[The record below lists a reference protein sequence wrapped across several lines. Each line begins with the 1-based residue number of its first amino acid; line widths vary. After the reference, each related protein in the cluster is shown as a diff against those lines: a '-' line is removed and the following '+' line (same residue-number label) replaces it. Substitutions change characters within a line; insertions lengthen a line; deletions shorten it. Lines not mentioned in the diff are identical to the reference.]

1 MTSDN
6 WTTNRLVTVFGA
18 TGFLGRRIV
27 GRLVE
32 KGFNVRAVSRHPER
46 VSGLFPADARTL
58 EAVRADILDPASVAL
73 AVAGSQT
80 VVNAVSLYVER
91 GNRTFERVHVKAAAD
106 LAAAS
111 RNSSVEQFIQ
121 ISGIG
126 SDAKSESRYIRARGQ
141 GEHVVASTMP
151 SIIIRPSVM
160 IGPDDS
166 FLTVL
171 IRLIRLLPV
180 YPLFGNGETRLQPV
194 YVGDVAQAISVL
206 IDRNEPIGSSIFEF
220 GGPQVY
226 TYEELVREIAG
237 QLGVQIRPISIPFEI
252 WSVLARIAEFL
263 PAAPLTRNQIELMR
277 HDNVAARDLP
287 GMKELDIE
295 PHGIREVIRAI
306 EQADRQARHG

>member
-1 MTSDN
+1 MMSDN
-6 WTTNRLVTVFGA
+6 GTTKRTVTVFGG

-160 IGPDDS
+160 IGPDDG

-226 TYEELVREIAG
+226 TYEELVREIAR

-252 WSVLARIAEFL
+252 WSVLATIAEFL

>member
-6 WTTNRLVTVFGA
+6 WNTKRTVTVFGG

-46 VSGLFPADARTL
+46 ASGLFPADARTL

-91 GNRTFERVHVKAAAD
+91 GNRTFERVHVKAASD

-126 SDAKSESRYIRARGQ
+126 SDAKSEFSLYPCARTGGTRR
-141 GEHVVASTMP
+141 GEH
-151 SIIIRPSVM
+151 
-160 IGPDDS
+160 
-166 FLTVL
+166 
-171 IRLIRLLPV
+171 
-180 YPLFGNGETRLQPV
+180 N
-194 YVGDVAQAISVL
+194 AQHHH
-206 IDRNEPIGSSIFEF
+206 SSLC
-220 GGPQVY
+220 Y
-226 TYEELVREIAG
+226 D
-237 QLGVQIRPISIPFEI
+237 
-252 WSVLARIAEFL
+252 WAR
-263 PAAPLTRNQIELMR
+263 R
-277 HDNVAARDLP
+277 
-287 GMKELDIE
+287 
-295 PHGIREVIRAI
+295 
-306 EQADRQARHG
+306 

>member
-6 WTTNRLVTVFGA
+6 WTKKRIVTVFGG

-27 GRLVE
+27 GRLAE
-32 KGFNVRAVSRHPER
+32 KGLSVRVVSRHPER
-46 VSGLFPADARTL
+46 VRELFPADARAL

-91 GNRTFERVHVKAAAD
+91 GNLTFERVHVKAAAD

-126 SDAKSESRYIRARGQ
+126 SDARSESRYIRARGQ
-141 GEHVVASTMP
+141 GEHAVASTIP

-160 IGPDDS
+160 IGPDDT

-180 YPLFGNGETRLQPV
+180 YPLFGKGETRLQPV
-194 YVGDVAQAISVL
+194 YVGDVAEAVSDL
-206 IDRNEPIGSSIFEF
+206 IDRNDHIGSSIFEL

-226 TYEELVREIAG
+226 TYEELVREIAR
-237 QLGVQIRPISIPFEI
+237 QLGMKIRLIPVSFEI
-252 WSVLARIAEFL
+252 WSVLARMAEFL
-263 PAAPLTRNQIELMR
+263 PAAPLTLNQIELMR
-277 HDNVAARDLP
+277 HDNVAAPDLP
-287 GMKELDIE
+287 GMRELDIE
-295 PHGIREVIRAI
+295 PHGISEVIRAI
-306 EQADRQARHG
+306 SARSRR

>member
-1 MTSDN
+1 MASDN
-6 WTTNRLVTVFGA
+6 WTTKRIVTVFGG

-27 GRLVE
+27 GRLAE

-46 VSGLFPADARTL
+46 VSGLFPAHARTL

-111 RNSSVEQFIQ
+111 RNSSVEQFIH

-126 SDAKSESRYIRARGQ
+126 SDARSESSYIRARGQ

-160 IGPDDS
+160 IGTDDS

-206 IDRNEPIGSSIFEF
+206 IDRNQHIGSSIFEF

-226 TYEELVREIAG
+226 TYEELVREIAR
-237 QLGVQIRPISIPFEI
+237 QLGVQIRPIPVPFEI
-252 WSVLARIAEFL
+252 WSVLARMAEFL

-277 HDNVAARDLP
+277 HDNVAAPDLP
-287 GMKELDIE
+287 GIKELDIE
-295 PHGIREVIRAI
+295 PHGISEVIRAI
-306 EQADRQARHG
+306 EQADRRHG